1 LLENTDIPPKKLE
14 LSGVKFKIVLADDNE
29 DILYLIKEILEPEFE
44 VVATARD
51 GPELLIAVEDF
62 KPDVIILDI
71 NMPGMSGF
79 EAMKR
84 ILEEDI
90 DARIILLT
98 AHKDRMLVEKG
109 ISAGA
114 KGFVLK
120 FTASEDLVPAVNEI
134 CQGNIYISPSI

>member
-1 LLENTDIPPKKLE
+1 LENTDIPPKKLE

>member
-1 LLENTDIPPKKLE
+1 V
-14 LSGVKFKIVLADDNE
+14 SSVKFKIIIADDNE
-29 DILYLIKEILEPEFE
+29 DILYLIQEILEPEFD

-51 GPELLIAVEDF
+51 GPELLKAVEDI
-62 KPDVIILDI
+62 KPDVFILDI

-79 EAMKR
+79 EAMKK

-90 DARIILLT
+90 DARVILLT
-98 AHKDRMLVEKG
+98 AHKDRTLVEKG

-120 FTASEDLVPAVNEI
+120 FAASEDLVTAINEV

>member
-1 LLENTDIPPKKLE
+1 VSPVN
-14 LSGVKFKIVLADDNE
+14 FKIVIADDNE
-29 DILYLIKEILEPEFE
+29 DILYLIKEILEPEFY

-51 GPELLIAVEDF
+51 GPELLKAVEDI

-79 EAMKR
+79 EAMKK

-90 DARIILLT
+90 EARIILLT
-98 AHKDRMLVEKG
+98 AHKDRMLVERG

-120 FTASEDLVPAVNEI
+120 FTASEDLASAVNEV

>member
-1 LLENTDIPPKKLE
+1 LENTEIPQKLE
-14 LSGVKFKIVLADDNE
+14 VPGVKFKIVLADDNE

-44 VVATARD
+44 VVAMARN
-51 GPELLIAVEDF
+51 GPELLKAVEDF
-62 KPDVIILDI
+62 KPDVTILDI

-90 DARIILLT
+90 DARIILIT

-120 FTASEDLVPAVNEI
+120 FTASEDLVPAVNEV
-134 CQGNIYISPSI
+134 CQGNIYISASI

>member
-1 LLENTDIPPKKLE
+1 MSPVN
-14 LSGVKFKIVLADDNE
+14 FKIVIADDNE
-29 DILYLIKEILEPEFE
+29 DILYLIKEILEPEFY

-51 GPELLIAVEDF
+51 GPELLKAVEDI

-79 EAMKR
+79 EAMKK

-90 DARIILLT
+90 EARIILLT
-98 AHKDRMLVEKG
+98 AHKDRMLVERG

-120 FTASEDLVPAVNEI
+120 FTASEDLASAVNEV